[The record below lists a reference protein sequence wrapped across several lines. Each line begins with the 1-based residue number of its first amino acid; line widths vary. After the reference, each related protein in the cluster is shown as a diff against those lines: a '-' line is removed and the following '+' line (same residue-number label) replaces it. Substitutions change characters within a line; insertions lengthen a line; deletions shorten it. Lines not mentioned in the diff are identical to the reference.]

1 MGARAVIVP
10 ALPVRIVRIA
20 LAVVILVAV
29 LVTFLYTAERT
40 PINPFNFFGYF
51 TIQSN
56 LLMSVVW
63 LAAGFARRDIPVI
76 DYLRAF
82 TTTYVAIVGLVYALL
97 LAPLGAAGGVPV
109 PWANVM
115 MHIVVPIVAVVDWIV
130 VGDRHPLRWR
140 ALPLVLIYPLVW
152 IVVVLIRGA
161 TDGWFPY
168 PFLDPQNGYGS
179 IAIVVVAIT
188 AAAIAVG
195 AAVFALSRVTVVR
208 VRS

>member
-1 MGARAVIVP
+1 M
-10 ALPVRIVRIA
+10 
-20 LAVVILVAV
+20 
-29 LVTFLYTAERT
+29 
-40 PINPFNFFGYF
+40 
-51 TIQSN
+51 
-56 LLMSVVW
+56 
-63 LAAGFARRDIPVI
+63 
-76 DYLRAF
+76 
-82 TTTYVAIVGLVYALL
+82 
-97 LAPLGAAGGVPV
+97 
-109 PWANVM
+109 
-115 MHIVVPIVAVVDWIV
+115 
-130 VGDRHPLRWR
+130 
-140 ALPLVLIYPLVW
+140 LIYPLVW